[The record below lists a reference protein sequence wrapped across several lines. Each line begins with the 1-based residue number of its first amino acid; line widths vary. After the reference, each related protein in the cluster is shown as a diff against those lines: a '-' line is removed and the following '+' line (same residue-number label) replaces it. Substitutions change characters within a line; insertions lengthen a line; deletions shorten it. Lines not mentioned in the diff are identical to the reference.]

1 MSDTCEEFVVT
12 DAEAF
17 MSSALLSL
25 SLDAMEE
32 AAVEGGD
39 VASVFEPKCDDVVIG
54 GAQEDGRKA
63 AGEVEN
69 GDAAIG
75 EVVGGAAPAIVVSPT
90 ASRQ

>member
-32 AAVEGGD
+32 AAVE
-39 VASVFEPKCDDVVIG
+39 
-54 GAQEDGRKA
+54 
-63 AGEVEN
+63 
-69 GDAAIG
+69 AI
-75 EVVGGAAPAIVVSPT
+75 EKEAVVGSAVAASADGLVAVICRGRDGMCT
-90 ASRQ
+90 